1 MYDVFERQNAEGIF
15 TMSNY
20 SELLVS
26 GKNKYKSLIFDFAG
40 VDNVDQYYENY
51 RIPEGE
57 TMMVYAYSSQYS
69 GFSLEG
75 NGTIITDCAIYVD
88 PAKKGHSS
96 TNRIPLS
103 DICHF
108 VVFQEDNSDSVSLI
122 SQERECRIFGRTV
135 APRDTTGMELV
146 ELLRSLQRNLTNMN
160 PTERHAYELTLGWL
174 MDLIRKSLH
183 TNGRLTARDEKLLD
197 IVEEMPAFFKEIA
210 FLRAEN
216 TYRAC
221 DDIAYFAYVESLKG
235 RMDEDARK
243 VLKNPGELFF
253 SSYIEDISDASRFY
267 MTKDLITPYLNLK
280 KTERLTLEQCLILCF
295 LCIRLED
302 IDYGNRLMDMIGPD
316 LPAEE
321 FWKLQCFKAR
331 FMKEKLS
338 LVYEKMES
346 GNELSKSELFWEDDL
361 GLTPLHYALIL
372 RQEDVV
378 LKLLHERDWISWE
391 SPFKDNRLVDAVYDF
406 VFLASVLYDD
416 EELIRAVYSYT
427 TREAAPIH
435 RAIKKMDSL
444 IFIQRT
450 LLREHPED
458 ALTYATKEA
467 EYQDMREEMVE
478 ELLTMSK
485 HRCEEARK
493 IAAMIIQAE
502 HPYARH
508 ILHMYLDR
516 DSIYRSIADTISDYR
531 LYKYKHRFFVTAVEE
546 NLDLSFYEWRNG
558 VMGDHDFKRA
568 DTRLS
573 SEHVTG
579 GARSFYDGDTYE
591 NPDISAARERKRA
604 EEEKRRKEKEQA
616 DSKPVMP
623 TSEGWFSP
631 EAHHDI
637 ELLKKEYRQ
646 LVKMYHPD
654 VSDNRR
660 ATIIIQQIMTE
671 RAEILERM

>member
-1 MYDVFERQNAEGIF
+1 
-15 TMSNY
+15 MSNY

-40 VDNVDQYYENY
+40 VDNVGQYYENY
-51 RIPEGE
+51 RIPQEE

-75 NGTIITDCAIYVD
+75 SGTIITDRAIYID
-88 PAKKGHSS
+88 PAKKDWAS

-108 VVFQEDNSDSVSLI
+108 IVFQEDSSDSVSLI
-122 SQERECRIFGRTV
+122 GKERECRIFGRTV

-146 ELLRSLQRNLTNMN
+146 ELLRSLQRNITNMN
-160 PTERHAYELTLGWL
+160 VAERHAYELTLGWM
-174 MDLIRKSLH
+174 MDLIRRSMH
-183 TNGRLTARDEKLLD
+183 ENGRLTERDEKLLAIAD
-197 IVEEMPAFFKEIA
+197 QVPAFFKEIA

-216 TYRAC
+216 IYRGC
-221 DDIAYFAYVESLKG
+221 DTIAYNVYVESLKG
-235 RMDEDARK
+235 SLDEDVRRI
-243 VLKNPGELFF
+243 LERPGELFF
-253 SSYIEDISDASRFY
+253 TSFIDDISDASRFY

-280 KTERLTLEQCLILCF
+280 RTERLTLEQCLILCF
-295 LCIRLED
+295 LCVRLED
-302 IDYGNRLMDMIGPD
+302 IDYAKKLMDMIGPD

-338 LVYEKMES
+338 LIYEKMES
-346 GNELSKSELFWEDDL
+346 GTDLSKPELFWEDDL

-378 LKLLHERDWISWE
+378 LKLLHERDWSGWE
-391 SPFKDNRLVDAVYDF
+391 SPFKGNRLVDAVYDF

-427 TREAAPIH
+427 TKEAAPIH
-435 RAIKKMDSL
+435 RAIKKMDSM

-450 LLREHPED
+450 LLREHPEE
-458 ALTYATKEA
+458 ALAYAKKEA
-467 EYQDMREEMVE
+467 EYQDMRDEMVA
-478 ELLTMSK
+478 ELLSLSK
-485 HRCEEARK
+485 RKCAEARK
-493 IAAMIIQAE
+493 IAAMIINAE
-502 HPYARH
+502 HPYAKH

-531 LYKYKHRFFVTAVEE
+531 LYKYKDHFFVTPVHEE
-546 NLDLSFYEWRNG
+546 LDLSFYEWRDG

-568 DTRLS
+568 DTRVS
-573 SEHVTG
+573 TERAAG
-579 GARSFYDGDTYE
+579 GSHNYYDGDTYE
-591 NPDISAARERKRA
+591 NPDVSAAREKKRRQ
-604 EEEKRRKEKEQA
+604 EEERRRAKEQA
-616 DSKPVMP
+616 AESVAMP
-623 TSEGWFSP
+623 TSDGWFSP
-631 EAHHDI
+631 AAHHDLA
-637 ELLKKEYRQ
+637 LLKKEYRE
-646 LVKMYHPD
+646 LVKIYHPD

-660 ATIIIQQIMTE
+660 ATIIIQQIMME
-671 RAEILERM
+671 RAEILEKM